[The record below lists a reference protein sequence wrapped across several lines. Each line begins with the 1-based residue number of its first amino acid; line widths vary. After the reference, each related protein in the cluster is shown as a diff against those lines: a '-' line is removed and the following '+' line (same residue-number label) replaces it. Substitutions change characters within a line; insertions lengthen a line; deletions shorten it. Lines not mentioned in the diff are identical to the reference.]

1 MKKKTFFIAVLIA
14 VVSELTSCNTKQ
26 ADICRLEKLTRD
38 LYLKSNSYTP
48 EQWTQASEKYDAV
61 SADLSEHESEMTSQ
75 EKLYVKKL
83 EAECYAF
90 FGKNKANGLW
100 EDIKEVMK
108 GE

>member
-1 MKKKTFFIAVLIA
+1 MKAKILLVATLIA
-14 VVSELTSCNTKQ
+14 TVSALTSCNTKQ
-26 ADICRLEKLTRD
+26 ADIYRLEKLTHN
-38 LYLKSNSYTP
+38 LYLESYSYTP
-48 EQWTQASEKYDAV
+48 EQWAKASEKYDAI
-61 SADLSEHESEMTSQ
+61 SADLSRYESEMTSQ

-100 EDIKEVMK
+100 EDIKEVMR

>member
-1 MKKKTFFIAVLIA
+1 MKTKILLVAMLIA
-14 VVSELTSCNTKQ
+14 SASVFTSCNTKQ
-26 ADICRLEKLTRD
+26 ADIYRLEKFTHN
-38 LYLKSNSYTP
+38 LYLESYSYTP
-48 EQWTQASEKYDAV
+48 EQWAEASEKYDV
-61 SADLSEHESEMTSQ
+61 ISADLSRHESEMTSQ

-100 EDIKEVMK
+100 EDIKDVMR